1 MNTLDQATQNR
12 LEPILEQIGMSIEDA
27 AKLVRRT
34 GLTQRNDISWMFQ
47 REYRIK
53 YDDAKM
59 LVVALF
65 ETHLQS
71 AN

>member
-1 MNTLDQATQNR
+1 MSTLDHVTLNR
-12 LEPILEQIGMSIEDA
+12 LKSIQDQIGMSIEDA
-27 AKLVRRT
+27 AELVRRT

-59 LVVALF
+59 LVAALF
-65 ETHLQS
+65 ETHLQIS
-71 AN
+71 L

>member
-1 MNTLDQATQNR
+1 MSTLDQVTQNR
-12 LEPILEQIGMSIEDA
+12 LESILDQIGMSIEDA

-34 GLTQRNDISWMFQ
+34 GLTQKNDIGWMFQ

-53 YDDAKM
+53 YDEAKM
-59 LVVALF
+59 LVAALF